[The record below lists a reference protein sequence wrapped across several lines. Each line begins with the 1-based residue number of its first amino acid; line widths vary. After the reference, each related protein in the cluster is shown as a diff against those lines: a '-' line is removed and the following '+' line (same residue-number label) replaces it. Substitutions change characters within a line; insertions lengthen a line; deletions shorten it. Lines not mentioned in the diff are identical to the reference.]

1 MNKKELRKDMHE
13 KLADFNP
20 EKRKEIEKQLHEY
33 LFNSKLW
40 KNAQVVGVTISGET
54 EWDTRAIIERGWQ
67 DNKIVCVPKTKPQTK
82 EMVFYAIDD
91 FSQTEKGFFNLVE
104 PLPEKAETVNKE
116 SIDLLIVPGLL
127 YNKYGY
133 RIGFGGGYYDRFLED
148 FHRST
153 VSLLHSSQLME
164 DIPLKPHD
172 IPVQYLITEK
182 GLFESRNG

>member
-33 LFNSKLW
+33 LFTSELW
-40 KNAQVVGVTISGET
+40 KKAGVVGVTISGET
-54 EWDTRAIIERGWQ
+54 EWDTYAIIERGWQ
-67 DNKIVCVPKTKPQTK
+67 DNKTVCVPKTKPQTK

-91 FSQTEKGFFNLVE
+91 FSQTKKGFFNLVE
-104 PLPEKAETVNKE
+104 PLPEKAEAVKKE
-116 SIDLLIVPGLL
+116 AIDLLIVPGLI

-148 FHRST
+148 FHQAT
-153 VSLLHSSQLME
+153 VSLLHSSQLSE

-182 GLFESRNG
+182 GLYESRNG